1 MGLLNQC
8 GGLVRVGRVLQD
20 FLMKV
25 TSELYVKVKDVFGA
39 KEEEKGTLDRET
51 V

>member
-1 MGLLNQC
+1 MGLLNQY
-8 GGLVRVGRVLQD
+8 GGLVRVGRVQQY

-25 TSELYVKVKDVFGA
+25 TSELYLKVKDVFGA
-39 KEEEKGTLDRET
+39 KEKEKGTLDRET